1 MALNGTI
8 KSVDA
13 GTFVLARDS
22 GSERV
27 AANADAKI
35 FVIDAGEESTP
46 VTRSDATALAVDTK
60 VVVFGE
66 DNAGTG
72 CYDAETV
79 IVLAQ

>member
-8 KSVDA
+8 RSVDA
-13 GTFVLARDS
+13 GTFILASDD
-22 GSERV
+22 GSACI
-27 AANADAKI
+27 AALADAKV

-46 VTRSDATALAVDTK
+46 VKRADSTALAVDAK

-66 DNAGTG
+66 DNTGTG